1 MRYSVDRIENGKA
14 VCEDE
19 KQNIINIEMSLL
31 PDGVREGDI
40 LEVADGKFAIRRNDT
55 EIRRKQM
62 ADLQA
67 SLFKK

>member
-19 KQNIINIEMSLL
+19 KQNIINIEISLL
-31 PDGVREGDI
+31 PEGIREGDI
-40 LEVADGKFAIRRNDT
+40 LEVKDGKFVICRDDT
-55 EIRRKQM
+55 EKRRKQM